1 MFSYLKHK
9 DNQIYGPAIDIK
21 ITFSYFLIGENNTN
35 SI

>member
-1 MFSYLKHK
+1 MYLFLKHK
-9 DNQIYGPAIDIK
+9 DNQIYDPAIDIK